1 MMVTNLGLQIR
12 LLRPGIAV
20 LKRDFDCA
28 LEEAPGVS
36 AGTQSPVEIASS
48 HFIATGARRMQS
60 LHMF

>member
-36 AGTQSPVEIASS
+36 GTQSPLEIASS